1 MLLRPFG
8 SVVAELSTRVI
19 IAKIREMSRRKWL
32 EVTEQTITRSGQVGQ
47 SERRPSVEKGY
58 PA

>member
-1 MLLRPFG
+1 
-8 SVVAELSTRVI
+8 
-19 IAKIREMSRRKWL
+19 MSRRKWL